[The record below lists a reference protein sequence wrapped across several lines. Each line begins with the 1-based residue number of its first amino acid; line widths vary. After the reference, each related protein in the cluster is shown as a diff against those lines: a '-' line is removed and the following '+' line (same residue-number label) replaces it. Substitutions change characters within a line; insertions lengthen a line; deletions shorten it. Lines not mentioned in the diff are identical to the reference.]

1 MMILANSV
9 IKLNDSLTTG
19 DDACK
24 SVRTI
29 NIHMKYYVLESFLFL
44 NDLIYE
50 FQTSTF
56 VFVSRS
62 KTAKSS
68 EKVPQHL

>member
-9 IKLNDSLTTG
+9 IKLNDSLTAG

-29 NIHMKYYVLESFLFL
+29 NIYMKYYVLESFLFL